1 MGPSLA
7 NARLDKAQLEKLE
20 QSTHYQRDEI
30 KKLYKAFV
38 EMAPKGYLCLEQFSS
53 VYALFFPM
61 AENSK
66 EFASHIF
73 RSFDWR
79 SLGRMEFSDF
89 LQAFSVMERGDEKE
103 KLDWIFRVFDI
114 NSDGVIT
121 QDELRQIFS
130 AIDQLVVVRERR
142 TSTNSLSRR
151 TTSSSPNKRASLI
164 STSSSSKSSE
174 ITPRKRSS
182 FDGSATDGNMQRL
195 QLRRRDLEIEE
206 RAQAVFTEMDL
217 NGDGFVDRYEFE
229 LKAKEDEN
237 IRAFLATGK
246 RSIVH

>member
-1 MGPSLA
+1 MGSSSS

-20 QSTHYQRDEI
+20 QSTHYQREEI
-30 KKLYKAFV
+30 KKLYRAFV

-89 LQAFSVMERGDEKE
+89 LQALSVMERGEEKE
-103 KLDWIFRVFDI
+103 KIDWVFRVFDI
-114 NSDGVIT
+114 NADGVIT
-121 QDELRQIFS
+121 QDELRQVFS
-130 AIDQLVVVRERR
+130 AIDQLVVVRDRR
-142 TSTNSLSRR
+142 SSTISSTR

-174 ITPRKRSS
+174 IAPRKRSS
-182 FDGSATDGNMQRL
+182 FDGSATDGSMRRF
-195 QLRRRDLEIEE
+195 QLRLRDLEIQE
-206 RAQAVFTEMDL
+206 RSQAVFTEMDL